1 MNRSKNFTFYSAVLA
16 LIMFFAA
23 GTSMSQS
30 RIKLGFEAGLNLAN
44 VSFSP
49 SVTTGT
55 RTGLIFGGV
64 IEAGFNPQFAL
75 VSGLRYIMKGTEVTS
90 TNSTTVSKANYLE
103 IPALLKVKFPM
114 TEVKPYL
121 IAGPTLGLK
130 LSAST
135 RTDFGTTGGN
145 DVDNPNVE
153 STDFGLFFG
162 AGIDFG
168 LNPNVDLYFQP
179 GYSLGLSNVS
189 KTQGQTAKTNGI
201 QLVAGV
207 KFKM

>member
-1 MNRSKNFTFYSAVLA
+1 MNRSRKVTFYSAVLA
-16 LIMFFAA
+16 LVIIFAA
-23 GTSMSQS
+23 GSSMAQS
-30 RIKLGFEAGLNLAN
+30 KIKLGFEGGLNLAS
-44 VSFSP
+44 VSFTP

-64 IEAGFNPQFAL
+64 IEAGINPQFAV

-90 TNSTTVSKANYLE
+90 ANSTTVNKANFLE

-153 STDFGLFFG
+153 SIDFGLFFG
-162 AGIDFG
+162 AGLDFS

-179 GYSLGLSNVS
+179 GYSLGLSNIS
-189 KTQGQTAKTNGI
+189 KIQGQTAKTNGI